1 MDTPLLEARDI
12 YKYFPIKKGLV
23 FKKEIATVKAVDG
36 VSFSIV
42 PGETLGLIGESGC
55 GKTTLSRVVM
65 RMIPETSG
73 SVYYNGKPVT
83 SGNLLEYRQNVQMIF
98 QDPYSSIDPRMKI
111 EDIVTEGLRI
121 HTKMNRSERRKAVLP
136 IMDRVGLGETALEKY
151 PHEFSGGQRQ
161 RIGIVR
167 ALSLNPKAL
176 ICDEPVSAL
185 DVSVQA
191 SILNLFAELQ
201 RERGLAYLFITHDM
215 SVVRHVSK
223 RIAVMYLGR
232 IVEIAEKKELFSDP
246 LHPYTNALMNAI
258 PVPDPHLREA
268 RKLLSG
274 DPPSPIDPPPGCPFK
289 NRCDQAMER
298 CGVEMPAMTEIAA
311 GHFVACHLFGKGD

>member
-23 FKKEIATVKAVDG
+23 FKKEVATVKAVDG

-167 ALSLNPKAL
+167 ALALNPKAL

-185 DVSVQA
+185 EVAVQA

-298 CGVEMPAMTEIAA
+298 CGVEMPAMTEISA